1 MIAAVVPVKDLAHSK
16 SRLRLRFSDDEV
28 ERLATAMLQ
37 DVVEALCRVASLGRV
52 VVATP
57 DEKVAEIARR
67 AGAEALVQND
77 SGLNPAVEAACRK
90 VAGSRGDGVLV
101 VLGDVAGIDPAEIE
115 RLLAA
120 VDGPGVALAP
130 SRDGGTAALLRI
142 PHDVIPAGFGPD
154 SAAVH
159 RERAERAGV
168 RCVALPLPSL
178 GIDVDDA
185 ADLAGVLASS
195 AAARHT
201 RAASRALGAS
211 EP

>member
-16 SRLRLRFSDDEV
+16 SRLRLTLSDDEV
-28 ERLATAMLQ
+28 ERLTTAMLR
-37 DVVEALCRVASLGRV
+37 DVVEALCRVPSLGRV

-67 AGAEALVQND
+67 AGAETLVRDD
-77 SGLNPAVEAACRK
+77 SGLNPAVEAACRE
-90 VAGSRGDGVLV
+90 VTSSPSDGALV
-101 VLGDVAGIDPAEIE
+101 VLADVAGASPADIE

-120 VDGPGVALAP
+120 VDSPGVAIAP

-142 PHDVIPAGFGPD
+142 PRDVIPASFGPD

-159 RERAERAGV
+159 RRRAESAGV
-168 RCVALPLPSL
+168 RFVAVPLPSL
-178 GIDVDDA
+178 TIDVDDGADVA
-185 ADLAGVLASS
+185 AVLASP

-201 RAASRALGAS
+201 RAACRELEASRR
-211 EP
+211 